1 MFCVSRPIPVR
12 PVIVERVVLIVTVE
26 ECAGILRTT
35 GVSCVCG
42 LLVWM
47 VFRIEPPR
55 SFVLAASWATWASR
69 RTLRAH
75 RVEVHCLEVPC
86 AGAPDIADGL

>member
-12 PVIVERVVLIVTVE
+12 PVIVERIVLIVTVE
-26 ECAGILRTT
+26 ECAGILRAMDPYR
-35 GVSCVCG
+35 VCG

-47 VFRIEPPR
+47 PTCSVPPR

-69 RTLRAH
+69 RTRRAH